1 MKYKCHIM
9 GKWFMRHK
17 VQYMIYCL
25 SDCSCDA
32 HIGSNETHAFTLGF
46 CLIHVD
52 QSLAFCVVFCRSLFG
67 FCPMAVL
74 PWLSIIRVTA
84 SDYPFSIFKLL
95 FCLNILMRFSLEK
108 LPIRTQ
114 YQILTVI
121 WLDDFGVQNSY
132 SKALWPKGLVLC

>member
-1 MKYKCHIM
+1 
-9 GKWFMRHK
+9 MRHK

-32 HIGSNETHAFTLGF
+32 HIGSNGTHAFTLGF

-74 PWLSIIRVTA
+74 P
-84 SDYPFSIFKLL
+84 
-95 FCLNILMRFSLEK
+95 
-108 LPIRTQ
+108 
-114 YQILTVI
+114 
-121 WLDDFGVQNSY
+121 
-132 SKALWPKGLVLC
+132 